1 MATRSSILAWK
12 ISWTEEPG
20 GLQFMGSQR
29 VGHDWAT
36 NTTYLETDPR
46 DRDSRASSLS
56 ETLSGGGGGGK
67 VILRRK
73 DSKVGWPPRLDGHE
87 FEWALQL
94 VMDREA
100 WRAAVHGVTQSQ
112 TPLSDWTELKG
123 VLLTQPPRGWLELSS
138 AGKRREAQS
147 TLAFELS
154 CLKSAELGVS
164 SQSLCS
170 AMWSRETLRLYETC
184 WCREARICRQKSVA
198 EG

>member
-87 FEWALQL
+87 FE
-94 VMDREA
+94 
-100 WRAAVHGVTQSQ
+100 
-112 TPLSDWTELKG
+112 
-123 VLLTQPPRGWLELSS
+123 
-138 AGKRREAQS
+138 
-147 TLAFELS
+147 
-154 CLKSAELGVS
+154 
-164 SQSLCS
+164 
-170 AMWSRETLRLYETC
+170 
-184 WCREARICRQKSVA
+184 
-198 EG
+198 